1 MKGVRAHMTKRFLS
15 GGGSVRKIT
24 ATLSLS
30 LTCILIAGCGLV
42 WQSIQGAALDRDLT
56 QVLEANGL
64 EQREIQ
70 CRMVASSRTGFCVMD
85 AAEED
90 AAQLISRLSLVLRE
104 AGDVHG
110 NVPSWELEQGCGA
123 VEGFTAEASARVYE
137 SARRPEI
144 LRLANGTAF
153 EYLLV
158 SFRQDLG
165 TMCIQVSYA
174 YG

>member
-1 MKGVRAHMTKRFLS
+1 MKGVCANPTQRFLS
-15 GGGSVRKIT
+15 GGGLVRKIT
-24 ATLSLS
+24 AIYLLS
-30 LTCILIAGCGLV
+30 LTCVLIAGCGLV

-56 QVLEANGL
+56 QVLEANDL
-64 EQREIQ
+64 EQRELQ

-85 AAEED
+85 ATEED

-104 AGDVHG
+104 PGDVHG
-110 NVPSWELEQGCGA
+110 NVPSWEFEQGCGA
-123 VEGFTAEASARVYE
+123 VEGFTAEESARVYE
-137 SARRPEI
+137 SARRLET

-158 SFRQDLG
+158 SFRQDLE

>member
-1 MKGVRAHMTKRFLS
+1 MKGVCANPTQRFLS
-15 GGGSVRKIT
+15 GGGLVRKIT
-24 ATLSLS
+24 AIYLLS
-30 LTCILIAGCGLV
+30 LTCVLIAGCGLV

-56 QVLEANGL
+56 QVLEANDL
-64 EQREIQ
+64 EQRELQ

-85 AAEED
+85 ATEED
-90 AAQLISRLSLVLRE
+90 E
-104 AGDVHG
+104 
-110 NVPSWELEQGCGA
+110 E
-123 VEGFTAEASARVYE
+123 SARVYE
-137 SARRPEI
+137 SARRPET

>member
-1 MKGVRAHMTKRFLS
+1 M
-15 GGGSVRKIT
+15 RKIMVT
-24 ATLSLS
+24 FSLS
-30 LTCILIAGCGLV
+30 LLCVLIAGCGLV
-42 WQSIQGAALDRDLT
+42 WQSVQGAALESDLI

-64 EQREIQ
+64 EGRELQ
-70 CRMVASSRTGFCVMD
+70 CRMVDSSRTGFCVMA

-90 AAQLISRLSLVLRE
+90 AAQLINRLSLTLRK
-104 AGDVHG
+104 AGDDDG
-110 NVPSWELEQGCGA
+110 NVPSWELENGCGS

-137 SARRPEI
+137 SARRPET

-174 YG
+174 YS

>member
-1 MKGVRAHMTKRFLS
+1 MKGVRAHPTQRFLS
-15 GGGSVRKIT
+15 GGRSVRKST
-24 ATLSLS
+24 AIFLLS
-30 LTCILIAGCGLV
+30 LTCVLIAGCGLV

-56 QVLEANGL
+56 QVLEANDL
-64 EQREIQ
+64 EQRELQ

-85 AAEED
+85 ATEED

-104 AGDVHG
+104 PGDVHG

-123 VEGFTAEASARVYE
+123 VEGFTAEESARVYE
-137 SARRPEI
+137 SARRPET